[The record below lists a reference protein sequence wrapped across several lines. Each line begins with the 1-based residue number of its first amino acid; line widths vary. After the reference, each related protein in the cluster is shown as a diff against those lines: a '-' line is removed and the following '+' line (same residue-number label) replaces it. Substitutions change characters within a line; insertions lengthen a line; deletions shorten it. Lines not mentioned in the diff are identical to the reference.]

1 MLVRKRTNPELRA
14 TSYPNFERPGT
25 ICNRH
30 KFAFGQNPLFR
41 ALPSPHRMAL
51 TSVLAAA
58 IQSGRLFGMR
68 SQTIASKLFAWRVA
82 PLAVLCAG
90 LCACGGSSPPAEA
103 PTNENLGTT
112 AGPTAPP
119 PPPSLAG
126 DVQADQKKNKFDEE
140 QAKIVLARAATNAH
154 SCVEVVDKDQPHGE
168 GTVTVTFSGKGKST
182 NATIAAPFEGTPIGD
197 CAKRA
202 FVNIIVPPFE
212 GADID
217 MTYQIN
223 LKPDAKG
230 AKKDS
235 AKPKK

>member
-1 MLVRKRTNPELRA
+1 
-14 TSYPNFERPGT
+14 
-25 ICNRH
+25 
-30 KFAFGQNPLFR
+30 
-41 ALPSPHRMAL
+41 
-51 TSVLAAA
+51 
-58 IQSGRLFGMR
+58 MR
-68 SQTIASKLFAWRVA
+68 SQTIASKLFAWRIA

-103 PTNENLGTT
+103 PTTNLDTPPGAT
-112 AGPTAPP
+112 PAPP
-119 PPPSLAG
+119 PPASLAG

-154 SCVEVVDKDQPHGE
+154 SCVEVVEKDQPHGE

-182 NATIAAPFEGTPIGD
+182 NATIAAPFEGTPIGE

-217 MTYQIN
+217 MTYQVN

-230 AKKDS
+230 AKKEP
-235 AKPKK
+235 AKAKK